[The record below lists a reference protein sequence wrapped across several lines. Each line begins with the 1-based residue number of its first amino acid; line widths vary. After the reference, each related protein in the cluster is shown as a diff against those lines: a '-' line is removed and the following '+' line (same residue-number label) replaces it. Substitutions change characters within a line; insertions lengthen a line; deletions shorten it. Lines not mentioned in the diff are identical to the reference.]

1 MKTTP
6 HKLAPGQTWEGALLN
21 GLPRTQRRIIA
32 VDDTG
37 VLWEKMTKKPLRRMY
52 FSSHET
58 FTLWAERLLP

>member
-1 MKTTP
+1 MKKP
-6 HKLAPGQTWEGALLN
+6 PLDLKAGQVWEGAFRN
-21 GLPRTQRRIIA
+21 CPRRQRRIIA

-58 FTLWAERLLP
+58 FTLWAERMLP

>member
-1 MKTTP
+1 MKKP
-6 HKLAPGQTWEGALLN
+6 PLDLKAGQVWEGAFRN
-21 GLPRTQRRIIA
+21 GPRRQRRIIA

-58 FTLWAERLLP
+58 FTLWAERMLP

>member
-1 MKTTP
+1 MKKP
-6 HKLAPGQTWEGALLN
+6 PPDIKAGQVWEGSFRN
-21 GLPRTQRRIIA
+21 GPLRQRRLIA

-37 VLWEKMTKKPLRRMY
+37 VLWEKMTKEPLQRMY